1 VSVPRMP
8 RPKPNVGPTDIRTLR
23 AVLHDVSLLTLAGA
37 GVAIRRDL
45 LLASLQ
51 RCREWYIRLGDSAAI
66 MTEGEDVEDDGRDGS
81 DSPSQREE
89 EV

>member
-8 RPKPNVGPTDIRTLR
+8 RPKTNVGPTDVRTLR
-23 AVLHDVSLLTLAGA
+23 AVLHDVAQLTLAGA
-37 GVAIRRDL
+37 GVPIRRDL

-51 RCREWYIRLGDSAAI
+51 RCREWYLALGDSAAI
-66 MTEGEDVEDDGRDGS
+66 MTEGEDVADDGRDGS

-89 EV
+89 E

>member
-8 RPKPNVGPTDIRTLR
+8 RPKNNVGPTDVRTIRTILSDV
-23 AVLHDVSLLTLAGA
+23 AVLTLAGA
-37 GVAIRRDL
+37 GVAIRRDEL
-45 LLASLQ
+45 MVRLQ
-51 RCREWYIRLGDSAAI
+51 RVREWYISLGDAAAI
-66 MTEGEDVEDDGRDGS
+66 MTQGEDVEDDGRDGS